1 MLTRTRSVL
10 GAISMTAFI
19 VSRARS
25 LPDGGLSNDCG
36 GATSDLSGDAQTD
49 ISGHR
54 QGPCCG
60 HESKD
65 SVTASHGDQVA
76 ELAVG
81 VARPPGVCDGE
92 LDGIFVGTVLHNIG
106 KIAMPTE
113 ILMRT
118 HPLTKEK
125 SALIRRHPLD
135 GAEIIWSMQ
144 FP

>member
-1 MLTRTRSVL
+1 MRYRRR
-10 GAISMTAFI
+10 AFI

-25 LPDGGLSNDCG
+25 HPDGGLSNDRG
-36 GATSDLSGDAQTD
+36 GPTSDLSGDAQTD

-54 QGPCCG
+54 QGPCRG
-60 HESKD
+60 HESKY
-65 SVTASHGDQVA
+65 SVTASDGDQVA

-125 SALIRRHPLD
+125 WALIRRHPLD